1 MANYR
6 ENNFY
11 WASDLHFYS
20 VTSDWSN
27 SVQNLR
33 DWHTEND
40 FYEYSSRRPTRNSL
54 ARRQSNVPTLM
65 MCWNWNSSRNN
76 TGRDGREQRGAPAG
90 LETWWQW
97 TVPRRAQ
104 LCDPRRRERIVF
116 SSEINTVNQR
126 STSSLCRLLPHVTH
140 DRAHAYTLLVIW
152 RRNRFQGTGSK
163 IPEAVPK
170 PGTRNRFF

>member
-20 VTSDWSN
+20 VTSHWSN

-33 DWHTEND
+33 DGHTEND

-76 TGRDGREQRGAPAG
+76 TGRDGREQRGAPRDLMTMDSPEASSAVRSSS
-90 LETWWQW
+90 TWKN
-97 TVPRRAQ
+97 
-104 LCDPRRRERIVF
+104 RILVWDQYRK
-116 SSEINTVNQR
+116 SAVDVVIV
-126 STSSLCRLLPHVTH
+126 STSSTC
-140 DRAHAYTLLVIW
+140 HARSCTCLHFTSDL
-152 RRNRFQGTGSK
+152 T
-163 IPEAVPK
+163 
-170 PGTRNRFF
+170 